1 MYHQEA
7 FAQYAK
13 ALKQGRRYYKDCV
26 LRGDH
31 PYPQVLDEILA
42 RTVTAGTVN
51 VGIIDIPTEQI
62 VGIKTAGRKTAFA
75 GNFMPLLDEDSE
87 FAHKWISLCNDHL
100 GDEGIREP
108 ITCYEYLG
116 RFYVQE
122 GNKRVSVLKSFDA
135 PVIPGNVIR
144 ILPVWSEDPEIQIY
158 YEFLSFYQLSGLY
171 QVQFRRSG
179 CYAKLQAALGFSPDH
194 VWSREE
200 RRSFLT
206 GFSYFKT
213 AFQKLGGEE
222 LSITPAG
229 ALLIWLEVYPFS
241 DLKEKSATELNKS
254 ISALWPDFKSISLN
268 VPAQLSTAPEEPEKT
283 LMSRFF
289 APLLSHLNVAFI
301 YNHDPRKSRWTR
313 GHELGRRYLEDQLGS
328 KVSVRVYHCDNATAA
343 EVMEQAATEGA
354 DVIFSTTPQ
363 IIDACRKVAADH
375 PTIKVLSCSP
385 TLPYTGVRTYY
396 SRLYEAKFII
406 GAIAGA
412 MSPDDTIGYVAN
424 YPIFGVPACINAFAL
439 GAQLTNPKA
448 RIRLEWSCLPGSATK
463 TLQSNHISVISN
475 RDVSAPD
482 YSYHSWEWGV
492 YQTQTDGQLLP
503 LASPC
508 WDWGKFY
515 VQVVESIFS
524 GAWDMLGSRS
534 SESPVSYWWGM
545 SSGAIDV
552 QLSDTLPTGVRQL
565 ADILKAG
572 IISGSINPFQRRITD
587 QSGTLRNDGTKR
599 LTPEEIIGMDWLCD
613 GVDGTIPPFEA
624 LRPQSQ
630 QLVRLLGV
638 YRDAIP
644 PEKEAAQL

>member
-1 MYHQEA
+1 MNHQEA
-7 FAQYAK
+7 YTQYTK
-13 ALKQGRRYYKDCV
+13 ALKLGRRYYKDCV
-26 LRGDH
+26 LRGEH

-42 RTVTAGTVN
+42 RAVTAGTINLGV
-51 VGIIDIPTEQI
+51 IDIPTEQI
-62 VGIKTAGRKTAFA
+62 VGIKSAGRKTAFA

-87 FAHKWISLCNDHL
+87 FAHKWISLCADHL

-108 ITCYEYLG
+108 IVCYEYLG

-135 PVIPGNVIR
+135 PVIPGSVIR
-144 ILPVWSEDPEIQIY
+144 ILPNWSEDPEIQIY
-158 YEFLSFYQLSGLY
+158 YEFLRFYQISHLY
-171 QVQFRRSG
+171 QVQFHRSG
-179 CYAKLQAALGFSPDH
+179 SYAKLQAALGFTPDH
-194 VWSREE
+194 IWTREE

-213 AFQKLGGEE
+213 VFEKLDGSE
-222 LSITPAG
+222 LGISPAG

-241 DLKEKSATELNKS
+241 DLKTKTAAELSKTLSAMWPDIKS
-254 ISALWPDFKSISLN
+254 IAQNTP
-268 VPAQLSTAPEEPEKT
+268 VQLSTAPEEPEKT

-289 APLLSHLNVAFI
+289 LPSITHLNIAFI

-313 GHELGRRYLEDQLGS
+313 GHELGRRYLEECLGD
-328 KVSVRVYHCDNATAA
+328 KVSVRVYHCDTANAA
-343 EVMEQAATEGA
+343 ETMRDAALEGA

-363 IIDACRKVAADH
+363 LIDACRKTAADY
-375 PTIKVLSCSP
+375 PSIKVLSCSP
-385 TLPYTGVRTYY
+385 SLPYTSVRTYY

-412 MSPDDTIGYVAN
+412 MSQDDTIGYVAN

-439 GAQLTNPKA
+439 GTQLTNPKA
-448 RIRLEWSCLPGSATK
+448 RIRLEWSCLPGSGVK
-463 TLQSNHISVISN
+463 TLQSNQISVISN

-492 YQTQTDGQLLP
+492 YQTQSDGQLLP

-508 WDWGKFY
+508 WNWGKFY

-524 GAWDMLGSRS
+524 GAWDALGNRS
-534 SESPVSYWWGM
+534 SDSPVSYWWGM
-545 SSGAIDV
+545 SSGAVDV
-552 QLSDTLPTGVRQL
+552 QLSDTLPAGIRQL
-565 ADILKAG
+565 SDILKAG
-572 IISGSINPFQRRITD
+572 IISGSVNPFQRRIVD
-587 QSGTLRNDGTKR
+587 QSGVLRNDGTKR
-599 LTPEEIIGMDWLCD
+599 FTPEEIISMDWLCD
-613 GVDGTIPPFEA
+613 SVDGIIPPFHM

-638 YRDAIP
+638 YRDEIP
-644 PEKEAAQL
+644 PEKEDAQL